1 MSTPTQSKSVLGKGL
16 ASLLP
21 GGANMHSGASSAGNQ
36 VPAPQYQTAPA
47 PVAPKEAQM
56 AATAAPAT
64 GVVLNAAPAARPNVD
79 PNEQPGLNRDR
90 HPGIAVLALD
100 DIKANEFQPRRDFD
114 QGSLEE
120 LAQSIRENGLIQPL
134 IVRKNGEHYELIAG
148 ERRLRASKIAG
159 LKVVPVVIRKSTDR
173 ESLEL
178 AIVENIQREDLNCVD
193 EGLAYFQLMQEF
205 QLSQEELA
213 KRMGKDRATIAN
225 ALRILKLS
233 DFILGQLKKGHLSRG
248 HAKALLSLDDAA
260 ERETLA
266 KEVLEKSLSVRQT
279 EKTVQD
285 KKQIT
290 PKSAAITGANGS
302 TGNKLDPALM
312 KLTQEL
318 TRRFMSKV
326 EIKGTQKSG
335 QIQIH
340 FSSKDELSRVF
351 SALMG
356 E

>member
-1 MSTPTQSKSVLGKGL
+1 MSTTPTKSVLGKGL

-21 GGANMHSGASSAGNQ
+21 SAGATNAQ
-36 VPAPQYQTAPA
+36 QPTA
-47 PVAPKEAQM
+47 
-56 AATAAPAT
+56 AATSVLLNSAPL
-64 GVVLNAAPAARPNVD
+64 GRPMMN
-79 PNEQPGLNRDR
+79 PGEQPGLNRDR
-90 HPGIAVLALD
+90 HPGIAVLD
-100 DIKANEFQPRRDFD
+100 INEIKANEFQPRREFD
-114 QGSLEE
+114 QGALEE

-134 IVRKNGEHYELIAG
+134 VVRKTSEGYELIAG

-233 DFILGQLKKGHLSRG
+233 DFILVELKKGALSRG
-248 HAKALLSLDDAA
+248 HAKALLAIEDVS
-260 ERETLA
+260 EREKTA
-266 KEVLEKSLSVRQT
+266 KEIIEKGLSVRQA
-279 EKTVQD
+279 EKTAQE
-285 KKQIT
+285 KKAAQA
-290 PKSAAITGANGS
+290 PKGS
-302 TGNKLDPALM
+302 TASAKNTKTGIDPELI
-312 KLTQEL
+312 KLTQDL
-318 TRRFMSKV
+318 TRRYMSKV

-335 QIQIH
+335 QITIN
-340 FSSKDELSRVF
+340 FSSKDELARIF
-351 SALMG
+351 GQLMG